1 MVWVLPSLP
10 AKKCFQPDGRRDTT
24 LDLVNTGMK
33 TMAMLFL
40 VLGLLVFVLYFMKR
54 YLFKGQNPKGNI
66 FIKVVSSL
74 HLSPKE
80 RIEVIEVSG
89 ERIVLGITPGNIS
102 FLTKVGTAEN
112 KEKETNEQRYDS
124 EIQAG

>member
-1 MVWVLPSLP
+1 MRLFPRVILCLTPCGHRQWRN
-10 AKKCFQPDGRRDTT
+10 FE
-24 LDLVNTGMK
+24 LDLMNTGIK

-40 VLGLLVFVLYFMKR
+40 VLGLLILVLYFMKR
-54 YLFKGQNPKGNI
+54 FLFKGHDTKGNI

-89 ERIVLGITPGNIS
+89 EKIVLGITPGNIR
-102 FLTKVGTAEN
+102 FLTKIGPSKGEGPEIN
-112 KEKETNEQRYDS
+112 GQRHDNELES
-124 EIQAG
+124 G